1 MANPFFNTN
10 KNIESSKIKF
20 KKESGFSLTELIM
33 AVSIVGV
40 LSAIAIP
47 NYRGQLCRA
56 ESADAEAT
64 IGSIKSIISAF
75 ADETGVLPTTWNE
88 LNSVSAIMTNKGQAT
103 GNLSSAITLP
113 NENYS
118 LTVTNPSEFEFT
130 LKAARLEQCKKR
142 DIIAC
147 IDLSNGASDLK
158 RGDGIE
164 NATNP
169 ICT

>member
-1 MANPFFNTN
+1 MANLCFNTN
-10 KNIESSKIKF
+10 KNTGSSITKF
-20 KKESGFSLTELIM
+20 KQESGFSLTELIM

-47 NYRGQLCRA
+47 NFRGQLCRA
-56 ESADAEAT
+56 ESAEAEAT

-75 ADETGVLPTTWNE
+75 ADETGVIPTSWDE
-88 LNSVSAIMTNKGQAT
+88 LNSISAIMTNKGQAT

-118 LTVTNPSEFEFT
+118 ITVTNPSEFEFT
-130 LKAARLEQCKKR
+130 LKAGRLEHCKKR
-142 DIIAC
+142 DIVAC

-158 RGDGIE
+158 RGDGIT
-164 NATNP
+164 NAANP
-169 ICT
+169 ICA